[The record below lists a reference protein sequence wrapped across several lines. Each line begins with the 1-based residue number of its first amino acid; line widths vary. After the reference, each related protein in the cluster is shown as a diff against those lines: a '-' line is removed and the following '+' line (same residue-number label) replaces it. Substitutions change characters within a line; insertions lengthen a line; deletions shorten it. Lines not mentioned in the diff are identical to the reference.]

1 MNQLAPPSHIHAG
14 TNPFDPSAT
23 ARLRRAN
30 LIDEN
35 SEANVKAISTLASSF
50 AAFLYDDICDSCDSC
65 DCITAIKE
73 TLLNAQA
80 SGLPK
85 RKLFLHICLQYDTL
99 HKPLPDVMWWMAGND
114 GVVAA
119 FVDAYIAKFIICCAD
134 MEQEVSNDES

>member
-1 MNQLAPPSHIHAG
+1 MNQLAPPIPLHAG

-30 LIDEN
+30 LIDEKGI
-35 SEANVKAISTLASSF
+35 ANAKAISVLASSF
-50 AAFLYDDICDSCDSC
+50 AAFLYDDICDSCDSYT
-65 DCITAIKE
+65 CITTIKE

-85 RKLFLHICLQYDTL
+85 RKLFLNICLQYDTL

-134 MEQEVSNDES
+134 MEQEAIQDEI